1 MITKRKTAL
10 ITGASSGIG
19 KELAANFARDGH
31 DVILVA
37 RSEEKLQLL
46 ADELQAQ
53 YGVMATPIVAD
64 LESDDGAAE
73 LFKEVK
79 TRGLSI
85 NTLANNAG
93 YGSFGEFRESDLQ
106 RELAMM
112 RLNMNTVVILTKLF
126 LPEIIAARGK
136 IMNTC
141 STAAFQPGPYMAV
154 YYATKAFVLSF
165 SEALASELEGAGVTV
180 TAFCPGPTASGFQ
193 DKASMHDSALVK
205 NKKLPTAEDVAA
217 GGYRAMQRGQ
227 RVYIPGIINWLMA
240 QSVRFTPRNL
250 VTRISKSFS
259 KPV

>member
-37 RSEEKLQLL
+37 RSEEKLRLL

-136 IMNTC
+136 IMK
-141 STAAFQPGPYMAV
+141 
-154 YYATKAFVLSF
+154 KAFVLSF